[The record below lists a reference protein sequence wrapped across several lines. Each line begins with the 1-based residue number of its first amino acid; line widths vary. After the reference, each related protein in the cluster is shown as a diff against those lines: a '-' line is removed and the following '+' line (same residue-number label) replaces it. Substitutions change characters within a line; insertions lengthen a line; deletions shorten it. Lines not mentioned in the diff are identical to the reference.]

1 MNNMYDEDD
10 RSIGLS
16 EPSSYSTSNSNVPF
30 AKSEGRGEK
39 STFNNIEII
48 RTPKRKKVA
57 SAISK
62 LVCRFSGDASNRP
75 VFDDSESPAKRRK
88 VWGHMWLLFLKVW
101 KLSG

>member
-1 MNNMYDEDD
+1 MLYAGVSDGNREVTY
-10 RSIGLS
+10 
-16 EPSSYSTSNSNVPF
+16 NSNVQF
-30 AKSEGRGEK
+30 TSSEGRGEK

-75 VFDDSESPAKRRK
+75 VFDDSESPAKRRR
-88 VWGHMWLLFLKVW
+88 VWGQ
-101 KLSG
+101 GG